1 MDQPRRFR
9 WVVQLNHGVVIK
21 AVALSKDRG
30 GYVSRKWSDLDVVNL
45 KCVVHGQSIQ
55 LLIALTMQKPAHA
68 PLSEIRSARRWK
80 SSSLIFSQPVL
91 GAM

>member
-30 GYVSRKWSDLDVVNL
+30 GYVSRKWTHLNRIDQ
-45 KCVVHGQSIQ
+45 KCVGHD
-55 LLIALTMQKPAHA
+55 LMQ
-68 PLSEIRSARRWK
+68 
-80 SSSLIFSQPVL
+80 
-91 GAM
+91 